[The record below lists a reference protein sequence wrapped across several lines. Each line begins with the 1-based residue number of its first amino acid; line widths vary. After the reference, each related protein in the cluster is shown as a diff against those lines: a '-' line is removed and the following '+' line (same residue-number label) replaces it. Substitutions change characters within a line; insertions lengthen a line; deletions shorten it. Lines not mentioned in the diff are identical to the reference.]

1 MNETGLKRTIT
12 TLPAILLVISAIIG
26 SGVFKKIAPMSDIL
40 HSPTL
45 ILLCWGVAGLLS
57 LAGALCTAELASM
70 MPGSGGEFVYFKRI
84 YGKLFSFL
92 YGWANLTIMKSA
104 TIAALA
110 FIFAES
116 FNVLAPLPAIELFDS
131 NVSIKVLASL
141 LIVLLSYIN
150 HRGVVFSERLSR
162 VVIMVIIMAVVGF
175 IITGLT
181 SGQGSIEH
189 FQASDK
195 APEGWALVAAFFAA
209 SLSAFW
215 GYEGWN
221 NIGYIGD
228 EIKNPQRNLPIALGV
243 GTLIVI
249 FLYLCVNSIYLYVM
263 PVEDLTAIHHAQ
275 NKIAAV
281 EVAEVMSGKTGAI
294 ILSVLILF
302 STFNCTN
309 STMLMSARIFFAMAR
324 DKLFIEQVGKVHK
337 VYQTPSTAIFL
348 QGIWAI
354 VLVWS
359 GSFDQLTDLLIFAS
373 FIFYGATALGVLLL
387 RRREPDT
394 TRPYKV
400 WGYPLLPLFFA
411 IFCFSLVMVTL
422 FQRPVQSLIGLFFIA
437 AGIPVY
443 YYYKKRLD
451 KKTE

>member
-1 MNETGLKRTIT
+1 MTEPRLKRTIT
-12 TLPAILLVISAIIG
+12 TFPAILLVISAIIG
-26 SGVFKKIAPMSDIL
+26 SGVFKKIAPMSDTL

-45 ILLCWGVAGLLS
+45 ILVCWGVAGLLS
-57 LAGALCTAELASM
+57 LAGALCTAELAAM

-84 YGKLFSFL
+84 YGRLFSFL

-116 FNVLAPLPAIELFDS
+116 FSVLVPIPEIVLFGINV
-131 NVSIKVLASL
+131 NIKVLASL

-150 HRGVVFSERLSR
+150 HRGVVFSEKLSR
-162 VVIMVIIMAVVGF
+162 TVILVILVAIIGF
-175 IITGLT
+175 IVTGLT
-181 SGQGSIEH
+181 SGQGSAENFH
-189 FQASDK
+189 ASNK

-228 EIKNPQRNLPIALGV
+228 EIKNPQRNLPIALGT
-243 GTLIVI
+243 GTLFII
-249 FLYLCVNSIYLYVM
+249 FLYLVVNAIYLYIM
-263 PVEDLTAIHHAQ
+263 PIEDITAIHHAQ

-309 STMLMSARIFFAMAR
+309 STMLMSARIFYAMAR
-324 DKLFIEQVGKVHK
+324 DKLFIQQAGRVHK
-337 VYQTPSTAIFL
+337 VHQTPSTAIFL

-359 GSFDQLTDLLIFAS
+359 GSFDQLTDLLIFAA

-387 RRREPDT
+387 RKREPGT
-394 TRPYKV
+394 HRPYKV
-400 WGYPLLPLFFA
+400 WAYPVLPFLFA
-411 IFCFSLVMVTL
+411 LFCFTLVMVTL
-422 FQRPVQSLIGLFFIA
+422 IQRPFQSLIGLSFIA
-437 AGIPVY
+437 VGIPVY
-443 YYYKKRLD
+443 YYYNKKL
-451 KKTE
+451 KKEAE